1 MPRRRLVDLPA
12 LLERCPYP
20 GQCAG
25 IDAAAD
31 LWLLVGKRAQTERLH
46 RHDHRRCIE
55 VLPGG
60 WWWHPGDPPVQLHP
74 EPQLY
79 LAARRPPELEW
90 PAAWQRLVVTLLS
103 CRSSPPQ
110 MRADS
115 ALLLGTLAS
124 PVLLDHVDLRPL
136 LPATGARQL
145 RALREVGRRWPVSS
159 EWPESIEGW
168 LGVGHQV
175 SEHYQLMVWGR
186 RPPDGWVSPLL
197 ALTDAMG
204 LIDWV
209 AAQGPAQ

>member
-1 MPRRRLVDLPA
+1 MTDLAA

-25 IDAAAD
+25 VEPAAD

-46 RHDHRRCIE
+46 RHDHRRCVE
-55 VLPGG
+55 VAPDA
-60 WWWHPGDPPVQLHP
+60 WWHPGDPPVQLHP
-74 EPQLY
+74 EPSLY

-90 PAAWQRLVVTLLS
+90 PGAWQRLVVTLLS

-110 MRADS
+110 ARADS
-115 ALLLGTLAS
+115 ARLLGAISSPTLLS
-124 PVLLDHVDLRPL
+124 VLDLRPL
-136 LPATGARQL
+136 LPATGARQQ
-145 RALREVGRRWPVSS
+145 RALRELGDRWPISS
-159 EWPESIEGW
+159 EWPTSIEGW
-168 LGVGHQV
+168 LGVGPQV
-175 SEHYQLMVWGR
+175 SEHYQLMVWAR
-186 RPPDGWVSPLL
+186 RPPYRGWASPLL